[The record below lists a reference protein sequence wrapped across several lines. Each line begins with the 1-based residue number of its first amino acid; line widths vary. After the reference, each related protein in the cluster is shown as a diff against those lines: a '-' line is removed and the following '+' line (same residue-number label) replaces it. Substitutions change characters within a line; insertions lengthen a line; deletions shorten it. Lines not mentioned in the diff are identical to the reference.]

1 MVHFIRQYVVRY
13 WLYYSAGFFALIAT
27 NYIATIIPLYIQNA
41 VDLLANKETFN
52 LLKPFLIKIIIFASV
67 LAVVRTLSRVL
78 IFFPGRFVEYDL
90 RDRLFSHLL
99 GLSDTFYSK
108 QKIGDLISRM
118 INDVQSLRATAALGF
133 LHIMNTVM
141 IYSFVI
147 YQMLQIHKELTFWVV
162 LPIPIAM
169 TFVGFFVKYMYLY
182 TYQCQQALGD
192 ITNFFVEMF
201 TNIKIIKTSVAESA
215 VVTLFHQKNND
226 YVNKNIQLA
235 RIRAAMFP
243 FIGIIGSIGSFVLLL
258 LGGRLI
264 IRAELTIGEFVAM
277 GTYIGLLAWPTAS
290 LAWIINIIQRG
301 KAAWSRLSDIL
312 DEVSDFKGELS
323 IGSAENIFPITCQ
336 NLSFSYTS
344 TTPNVLN
351 GVNLTI
357 NKGQTIGFFGPS
369 GSGKSTLVT
378 ILSGLKK
385 VADNQLFVGGRC
397 INSLLRFDYQH
408 YVSAVSQNPFLF
420 SASIYDNI
428 SFFNTNNDSLDLYTT
443 RACVSD
449 DIQRFPDG
457 YQTLIGEK
465 GVVLSGG
472 QRSRV
477 ALARAFYK
485 SSSLLLLDDVVS
497 AVDHDTEK
505 RMIANIMD
513 DKLVDQA
520 LIMVS
525 HRVSALAGCDYI
537 YVFQDGA
544 IIDMGT
550 HGELIKKEGLYA
562 STWRYQK
569 LVDQL

>member
-1 MVHFIRQYVVRY
+1 MVHFIRQYVLKY

-41 VDLLANKETFN
+41 VDLLANKESFN
-52 LLKPFLIKIIIFASV
+52 LIKPFLIKIIIFASV

-133 LHIMNTVM
+133 LHIMNTIM

-169 TFVGFFVKYMYLY
+169 AFVGFFVKYMYLY

-201 TNIKIIKTSVAESA
+201 TNIKIIKTSVAEAA

-226 YVNKNIQLA
+226 YVKKNIQLA

-323 IGSAENIFPITCQ
+323 IGSAENIFPIMCK

-351 GVNLTI
+351 GVNITI
-357 NKGQTIGFFGPS
+357 NKGQTIGFFGSS

-385 VADNQLFVGGRC
+385 VADKQLFVGGRC
-397 INSLLRFDYQH
+397 INSLLHFDYQH

-428 SFFNTNNDSLDLYTT
+428 SFFNTNNDSLDLYAK

-497 AVDHDTEK
+497 AVDHDTEQ

-513 DKLVDQA
+513 DKLADQA

-525 HRVSALAGCDYI
+525 HRVSALAGCDCI

-544 IIDMGT
+544 IIDSGT
-550 HGELIKKEGLYA
+550 HDELIKKDGLYA